1 MKNNQSILKKIENLL
16 KPESTILVDLHK
28 KIDDN
33 TSTVAKKEKSIS
45 DKKQKIANIET
56 EINGLN
62 EENAVLLEAFNALKD
77 KDLKLITNV
86 LKLNLDVNK
95 DLNKLINQLPLQIE
109 IRNNDISDL
118 EQAISEDEKKLDIA
132 HSNITDL
139 ESKLNTALENQKNL
153 NALIKDASGGSC
165 TETRNQVIELLK
177 NLEFNNDEA
186 YAAAKL
192 IMFPEDELMP
202 FFKNFKF
209 EITQQLDDNETY
221 VDLDNI
227 VDALKE
233 VDLDDDKT
241 LETKKEVSVEPTD
254 DFLSSFDTNVF
265 DFESIHDPASTE
277 TLENN
282 TEPSSSENKK
292 ENENTSNADSQKPD
306 ELSSEIKLEDES
318 LKEESKDNET
328 KDNEEPASDDYQK
341 ILEDETPISFE
352 ELKNLFEENTE
363 DKNASTNEVN
373 AKNAEDS
380 ANNDIISLDE
390 LQDKM
395 NDIFKD
401 LNEEESSSIKEDSTE
416 SSSLENTKVEDIRET
431 TSEDSKD
438 IENIVNTEETEE
450 RPIDFD
456 EQVLIDLG
464 KSAEDIAL
472 IKPFDTSKLD
482 SNKIKSELAKK
493 DIKPQTIPLVVYKN
507 GLQNYLANIDTLKEF
522 GYKPNEMEI
531 EKNGVVLSLISN
543 EDLNKNLKTLKD
555 YKIDLKSTNG
565 HLAFNVL
572 GVEPK
577 ELIRRIDLIIENNQ
591 SDLITYDIAALALD
605 VETILK
611 RIAFCKEYNIPYTEE
626 KNNILTFNSYVFN
639 QDVLEELVEK
649 EVNFDKDSEVLTD
662 NLKEV
667 VSSNV
672 IDILDN
678 KLDDIFNIKLQDAKK
693 FDEYTRLE
701 QKLES
706 ICVCKGNAY
715 IIDGLYFSHQNTK
728 RNLITLINNEN
739 DISDKDI
746 LIASLLY
753 NSTKTIDDVKSII
766 ESIRG

>member
-118 EQAISEDEKKLDIA
+118 QQAISEDEKKLDIA

-165 TETRNQVIELLK
+165 TETRNEVIELLK

-192 IMFPEDELMP
+192 ILFPEDELMP
-202 FFKNFKF
+202 FFKNFEF

-241 LETKKEVSVEPTD
+241 LESKKEVSIEPTD
-254 DFLSSFDTNVF
+254 DFLSSFDNNIF
-265 DFESIHDPASTE
+265 DFDFLNNPASTK
-277 TLENN
+277 TLENSA
-282 TEPSSSENKK
+282 EPSSLENEK
-292 ENENTSNADSQKPD
+292 ENENTSNADNEKTG
-306 ELSSEIKLEDES
+306 ELSSEVKLEDES
-318 LKEESKDNET
+318 LKEESKDNE
-328 KDNEEPASDDYQK
+328 ESASDDYQK
-341 ILEDETPISFE
+341 LLEDETPISFE

-363 DKNASTNEVN
+363 DKNTSTKEVN

-401 LNEEESSSIKEDSTE
+401 LNEEESSSNKEDSTE
-416 SSSLENTKVEDIRET
+416 SNSLENTEVEDIHEAT
-431 TSEDSKD
+431 GKELKD
-438 IENIVNTEETEE
+438 TEEE
-450 RPIDFD
+450 PVNFD
-456 EQVLIDLG
+456 EQVLIDLE

-482 SNKIKSELAKK
+482 SKEIKSELIKK
-493 DIKPQTIPLVVYKN
+493 DIKPKTIPLVVYKN

-555 YKIDLKSTNG
+555 YKIDLKSTHG

-649 EVNFDKDSEVLTD
+649 EVNFDKYDEVLTD

-667 VSSNV
+667 VASNV

-728 RNLITLINNEN
+728 RNLITLINNKN
-739 DISDKDI
+739 DISDQDI

-753 NSTKTIDDVKSII
+753 NSTKTIDDVKNII

>member
-33 TSTVAKKEKSIS
+33 TSTIAKKEKSIS

-118 EQAISEDEKKLDIA
+118 QQAISEDEKKLDIA

-165 TETRNQVIELLK
+165 TETRNEVIELLK

-192 IMFPEDELMP
+192 ILFPEDELMP
-202 FFKNFKF
+202 FFKNFEF

-241 LETKKEVSVEPTD
+241 LESKKEVSIEPTD
-254 DFLSSFDTNVF
+254 DFLSSFDNNIF
-265 DFESIHDPASTE
+265 DFDFLNNPASTK
-277 TLENN
+277 TLEDNK
-282 TEPSSSENKK
+282 EPSSLENKK
-292 ENENTSNADSQKPD
+292 ENENASNADNEKTG
-306 ELSSEIKLEDES
+306 ELSSEVKLEDES

-328 KDNEEPASDDYQK
+328 KDNEESANDDYQK
-341 ILEDETPISFE
+341 LLEDETPISFE

-363 DKNASTNEVN
+363 DKNTSTKEVN

-401 LNEEESSSIKEDSTE
+401 LNEEESSSNKEDSTE
-416 SSSLENTKVEDIRET
+416 SNSLENTEVEDIHEAT
-431 TSEDSKD
+431 GKELKD
-438 IENIVNTEETEE
+438 TEEE
-450 RPIDFD
+450 PVNFD
-456 EQVLIDLG
+456 EQVLIDLE

-482 SNKIKSELAKK
+482 SKEIKSELIKK
-493 DIKPQTIPLVVYKN
+493 DIKPKTIPLVVYKN

-555 YKIDLKSTNG
+555 YKIDLKSTHG

-649 EVNFDKDSEVLTD
+649 EVNFDKYDEVLTD

-667 VSSNV
+667 VASNV

-728 RNLITLINNEN
+728 RNLITLINNKN
-739 DISDKDI
+739 DISDQDI

-753 NSTKTIDDVKSII
+753 NSTKTIDDVKNII

>member
-33 TSTVAKKEKSIS
+33 TSTIAKKEKSIS
-45 DKKQKIANIET
+45 DKKQKIDNIET

-118 EQAISEDEKKLDIA
+118 QQAISEDEKKLDIA

-153 NALIKDASGGSC
+153 NVLIKDASGGSC
-165 TETRNQVIELLK
+165 TETRNEVIELLK

-233 VDLDDDKT
+233 VNLDDDKT
-241 LETKKEVSVEPTD
+241 LENKKEVSIEPTD
-254 DFLSSFDTNVF
+254 DFLSSFDTNIF
-265 DFESIHDPASTE
+265 DFDSLNNPASTK
-277 TLENN
+277 TLENSA
-282 TEPSSSENKK
+282 ESSSLENKK
-292 ENENTSNADSQKPD
+292 ENENISNADNQKPS
-306 ELSSEIKLEDES
+306 ELSSEVKLEDES

-328 KDNEEPASDDYQK
+328 KDNDESAGDDYQK
-341 ILEDETPISFE
+341 LLEDETPISFE
-352 ELKNLFEENTE
+352 ELKKLFEENTE
-363 DKNASTNEVN
+363 DKNTYTNEAN
-373 AKNAEDS
+373 AKNVEDS

-401 LNEEESSSIKEDSTE
+401 LNEEESSSNKEDSTE
-416 SSSLENTKVEDIRET
+416 SNSLENTEAEDIHEAT
-431 TSEDSKD
+431 GKELK
-438 IENIVNTEETEE
+438 NTEEE
-450 RPIDFD
+450 PVNFD
-456 EQVLIDLG
+456 EQVLIDLE

-482 SNKIKSELAKK
+482 SKEIKSELIKK
-493 DIKPQTIPLVVYKN
+493 DIKPKTIPLVVYKN

-572 GVEPK
+572 CVEPK

-649 EVNFDKDSEVLTD
+649 EVNFDKDDEVLTD
-662 NLKEV
+662 NLKKV
-667 VSSNV
+667 VASNV

-728 RNLITLINNEN
+728 RNLITLINNKN
-739 DISDKDI
+739 DISDQDI

-753 NSTKTIDDVKSII
+753 NSTKTIDDVKNII

>member
-33 TSTVAKKEKSIS
+33 TSTIAKKEKSIS
-45 DKKQKIANIET
+45 DKKQKIDNIET

-118 EQAISEDEKKLDIA
+118 QQAISEDEKKLDIA

-153 NALIKDASGGSC
+153 NVLIKDASGGSC
-165 TETRNQVIELLK
+165 TETRNEVIELLK

-233 VDLDDDKT
+233 VNLDDDKT
-241 LETKKEVSVEPTD
+241 LENKKEVSIEPTD
-254 DFLSSFDTNVF
+254 DFLSSFDTNIF
-265 DFESIHDPASTE
+265 DFDSLNNPASTK
-277 TLENN
+277 TLENSA
-282 TEPSSSENKK
+282 ESSSLENKK
-292 ENENTSNADSQKPD
+292 ENENISNADNQKPS
-306 ELSSEIKLEDES
+306 ELSSEVKLEDES

-328 KDNEEPASDDYQK
+328 KDNDESAGDDYQK
-341 ILEDETPISFE
+341 LLEDETPISFE
-352 ELKNLFEENTE
+352 ELKKLFEENTE
-363 DKNASTNEVN
+363 DKNTYTNEAN
-373 AKNAEDS
+373 AKNVEDS

-401 LNEEESSSIKEDSTE
+401 LNEEESSSNKEDSTE
-416 SSSLENTKVEDIRET
+416 SNSLENTEAEDIHEAT
-431 TSEDSKD
+431 GKEFK
-438 IENIVNTEETEE
+438 NTEEE
-450 RPIDFD
+450 PVNFD
-456 EQVLIDLG
+456 EQVLIDLE

-482 SNKIKSELAKK
+482 SKEIKSELIKK
-493 DIKPQTIPLVVYKN
+493 DIKPKTIPLVVYKN

-572 GVEPK
+572 CVEPK

-649 EVNFDKDSEVLTD
+649 EVNFDKDDEVLTD
-662 NLKEV
+662 NLKKV
-667 VSSNV
+667 VASNV

-728 RNLITLINNEN
+728 RNLITLINNKN
-739 DISDKDI
+739 DISDQDI

-753 NSTKTIDDVKSII
+753 NSTKTIDDVKNII

>member
-33 TSTVAKKEKSIS
+33 TSTIAKKEKSIS

-118 EQAISEDEKKLDIA
+118 QQAISEDEKKLDIA

-165 TETRNQVIELLK
+165 TETRNEVIELLK

-192 IMFPEDELMP
+192 ILFPEDELMP
-202 FFKNFKF
+202 FFKNFEF

-241 LETKKEVSVEPTD
+241 LESKKEVSIEPTD
-254 DFLSSFDTNVF
+254 DFLSSFDNNIF
-265 DFESIHDPASTE
+265 DFDFLNNPASTK
-277 TLENN
+277 TLENSA
-282 TEPSSSENKK
+282 EPSSLENEK
-292 ENENTSNADSQKPD
+292 ENENTSNADNEKTG
-306 ELSSEIKLEDES
+306 ELSSEVKLEDES
-318 LKEESKDNET
+318 LKEESKDNE
-328 KDNEEPASDDYQK
+328 ESASDDYQK
-341 ILEDETPISFE
+341 LLEDETPISFE

-363 DKNASTNEVN
+363 DKNTSTKEVN

-401 LNEEESSSIKEDSTE
+401 LNEEESSSNIEDSTE
-416 SSSLENTKVEDIRET
+416 SNSLENTEVEDIHEAT
-431 TSEDSKD
+431 GKELKD
-438 IENIVNTEETEE
+438 TEEE
-450 RPIDFD
+450 PVNFD
-456 EQVLIDLG
+456 EQVLIDLE

-482 SNKIKSELAKK
+482 SKEIKSELIKK
-493 DIKPQTIPLVVYKN
+493 DIKPKTIPLVVYKN

-555 YKIDLKSTNG
+555 YKIDLKSTHG

-649 EVNFDKDSEVLTD
+649 EVNFDKYDEVLTD

-667 VSSNV
+667 VASNV

-728 RNLITLINNEN
+728 RNLITLINNKN
-739 DISDKDI
+739 DISDQDI

-753 NSTKTIDDVKSII
+753 NSTKTIDDVKNII

>member
-33 TSTVAKKEKSIS
+33 TSTIAKKEKSIS

-118 EQAISEDEKKLDIA
+118 QQAISEDEKKLDIA

-165 TETRNQVIELLK
+165 TETRNEVIELLK

-192 IMFPEDELMP
+192 ILFPEDELMP

-233 VDLDDDKT
+233 VNLDDDKT
-241 LETKKEVSVEPTD
+241 LENKKEVSIEPTD
-254 DFLSSFDTNVF
+254 DFLSSFDTNIF
-265 DFESIHDPASTE
+265 DLDSLNNPASTK
-277 TLENN
+277 TLENSA
-282 TEPSSSENKK
+282 EPSSLENEK
-292 ENENTSNADSQKPD
+292 ENENTSNADNEKTG
-306 ELSSEIKLEDES
+306 ELSSEVKLEDES
-318 LKEESKDNET
+318 LKEESKDNE
-328 KDNEEPASDDYQK
+328 ESASDDYQK
-341 ILEDETPISFE
+341 LLEDETPISFE

-363 DKNASTNEVN
+363 DKNTYTNEAN

-416 SSSLENTKVEDIRET
+416 SNSLENTEVEDIHEAT
-431 TSEDSKD
+431 GKELKD
-438 IENIVNTEETEE
+438 TEEE
-450 RPIDFD
+450 PVNFD
-456 EQVLIDLG
+456 EQVLIDLE

-482 SNKIKSELAKK
+482 SKEIKSELIKK
-493 DIKPQTIPLVVYKN
+493 DIKPKTIPLVVYKN

-572 GVEPK
+572 CVEPK

-649 EVNFDKDSEVLTD
+649 EVNFDKDDEVLTD
-662 NLKEV
+662 NLKELV
-667 VSSNV
+667 ASNV

-728 RNLITLINNEN
+728 RNLITLINNKN
-739 DISDKDI
+739 DISDQDI

-753 NSTKTIDDVKSII
+753 NSTKTIDDVKNII

>member
-33 TSTVAKKEKSIS
+33 TSTIVKKEKSIS

-118 EQAISEDEKKLDIA
+118 QQAISEDEKKLDIA

-153 NALIKDASGGSC
+153 NILIKDASGGSC
-165 TETRNQVIELLK
+165 TETRNEVIELLK
-177 NLEFNNDEA
+177 NLEFNDDEA

-241 LETKKEVSVEPTD
+241 LENKKEVSIEPTD
-254 DFLSSFDTNVF
+254 DFLSSFDTNIF
-265 DFESIHDPASTE
+265 DFDSLNNPASTK
-277 TLENN
+277 TLEDNK
-282 TEPSSSENKK
+282 ESSSSENKK
-292 ENENTSNADSQKPD
+292 ENEDTSNADNEKTS
-306 ELSSEIKLEDES
+306 ELSSEVKLEDES
-318 LKEESKDNET
+318 LKEESKDNE
-328 KDNEEPASDDYQK
+328 ESASDDYQK
-341 ILEDETPISFE
+341 LLEDETPISFE

-363 DKNASTNEVN
+363 DKNTSTKEVN

-401 LNEEESSSIKEDSTE
+401 LNEEESSSNKEDSTE
-416 SSSLENTKVEDIRET
+416 SNSLENTEVEDIHEAT
-431 TSEDSKD
+431 GKELKD
-438 IENIVNTEETEE
+438 TEEE
-450 RPIDFD
+450 PVNFD
-456 EQVLIDLG
+456 EQVLIDLE
-464 KSAEDIAL
+464 KSLEDIAL

-482 SNKIKSELAKK
+482 SKEIKSELIKK
-493 DIKPQTIPLVVYKN
+493 DIKPKTIPLVVYKN

-555 YKIDLKSTNG
+555 YKIDLKITNG

-591 SDLITYDIAALALD
+591 SNLITYDIAALALD

-649 EVNFDKDSEVLTD
+649 EVNFDKDNEVLTD

-667 VSSNV
+667 VASNV

-728 RNLITLINNEN
+728 RNLITLINNKN
-739 DISDKDI
+739 DISDQDI

-753 NSTKTIDDVKSII
+753 NSTKTIDDVKNII

>member
-118 EQAISEDEKKLDIA
+118 QQAISEDEKKLDIA

-165 TETRNQVIELLK
+165 TETRNEVIELLK

-241 LETKKEVSVEPTD
+241 LETKKEVSIEPTD
-254 DFLSSFDTNVF
+254 DFLSSFDTNIF
-265 DFESIHDPASTE
+265 DFDSLNNPASTK
-277 TLENN
+277 TLENSA
-282 TEPSSSENKK
+282 EPSSLENEK
-292 ENENTSNADSQKPD
+292 ENENTSNADNEKTG
-306 ELSSEIKLEDES
+306 ELSSEVKLEDES
-318 LKEESKDNET
+318 LKEESKDNE
-328 KDNEEPASDDYQK
+328 ESASDDYQK
-341 ILEDETPISFE
+341 LLEDETPISFE
-352 ELKNLFEENTE
+352 ELKNIFEENTE
-363 DKNASTNEVN
+363 DKNTSTKEVN

-416 SSSLENTKVEDIRET
+416 SNSLENTEVEDIHEAT
-431 TSEDSKD
+431 GKELKD
-438 IENIVNTEETEE
+438 TEEE
-450 RPIDFD
+450 PVNFD
-456 EQVLIDLG
+456 EQVLIDLE

-482 SNKIKSELAKK
+482 SKEIKSELIKK
-493 DIKPQTIPLVVYKN
+493 DIKPKTIPLVVYKN

-555 YKIDLKSTNG
+555 YKIDLKSTHG

-649 EVNFDKDSEVLTD
+649 EVNFDKDNEVLTD

-667 VSSNV
+667 VASNV

-728 RNLITLINNEN
+728 RNLITLINNKN
-739 DISDKDI
+739 DISDQDI

-753 NSTKTIDDVKSII
+753 NSTKTIDDVKNII

>member
-16 KPESTILVDLHK
+16 KPESTILADLHK

-95 DLNKLINQLPLQIE
+95 DLNKLVNQLPLQIE

-118 EQAISEDEKKLDIA
+118 QQAISEDEKKLDIA

-165 TETRNQVIELLK
+165 TETRNEVIELLK

-233 VDLDDDKT
+233 VNLDDDKT
-241 LETKKEVSVEPTD
+241 LENKKEVSIEPTD
-254 DFLSSFDTNVF
+254 DFLSSFDTNIF
-265 DFESIHDPASTE
+265 DFDSLNNPASTK
-277 TLENN
+277 TLEDN
-282 TEPSSSENKK
+282 TESSSLENKK
-292 ENENTSNADSQKPD
+292 ENKDTSNVDNEKPS
-306 ELSSEIKLEDES
+306 ELSSEVKLEDES

-328 KDNEEPASDDYQK
+328 KDNEESASDDYQK
-341 ILEDETPISFE
+341 LLEDETPISFE

-363 DKNASTNEVN
+363 DKNTSTKEVN

-401 LNEEESSSIKEDSTE
+401 LNEEESSSNKEDSTE
-416 SSSLENTKVEDIRET
+416 SNSLENTEVEDIHEAT
-431 TSEDSKD
+431 GEELKD
-438 IENIVNTEETEE
+438 TEEE
-450 RPIDFD
+450 PVNFD
-456 EQVLIDLG
+456 EQVLINLE

-482 SNKIKSELAKK
+482 SKEIKSELIKK
-493 DIKPQTIPLVVYKN
+493 DIKPKTIPLVVYKN

-649 EVNFDKDSEVLTD
+649 EVNFDKDDEVLTD
-662 NLKEV
+662 NLKKV
-667 VSSNV
+667 VASNV

-739 DISDKDI
+739 DISDQDI

-753 NSTKTIDDVKSII
+753 NSTKTIDDVKNII

>member
-16 KPESTILVDLHK
+16 KPESTILADLHK

-118 EQAISEDEKKLDIA
+118 QQAISEDEKKLDIA

-153 NALIKDASGGSC
+153 NVLIKDASGGSC
-165 TETRNQVIELLK
+165 TETRNEVIELLK

-233 VDLDDDKT
+233 VNLDDDKT
-241 LETKKEVSVEPTD
+241 LETKKEVSIEPTD
-254 DFLSSFDTNVF
+254 DFLSSFDTNIF
-265 DFESIHDPASTE
+265 DFDSLNNPASTK
-277 TLENN
+277 TLENSA
-282 TEPSSSENKK
+282 ESSSLENKK
-292 ENENTSNADSQKPD
+292 ENENISNADNQKPS
-306 ELSSEIKLEDES
+306 ELSSEVKLEDES

-328 KDNEEPASDDYQK
+328 KDNDESAGDDYQK
-341 ILEDETPISFE
+341 LLEDETPISFE
-352 ELKNLFEENTE
+352 ELKKLFEENTE
-363 DKNASTNEVN
+363 DKNTYTNEAN
-373 AKNAEDS
+373 AKNVEDS

-401 LNEEESSSIKEDSTE
+401 LNEEESSSNKEDSTE
-416 SSSLENTKVEDIRET
+416 SNSLENTEAEDIHEAT
-431 TSEDSKD
+431 GKELK
-438 IENIVNTEETEE
+438 NTEEE
-450 RPIDFD
+450 PVNFD
-456 EQVLIDLG
+456 EQVLIDLE

-482 SNKIKSELAKK
+482 SKEIKSELIKK
-493 DIKPQTIPLVVYKN
+493 DIKPKTIPLVVYKN

-572 GVEPK
+572 CVEPK

-649 EVNFDKDSEVLTD
+649 EVNFDKDDEVLTD
-662 NLKEV
+662 NLKKV
-667 VSSNV
+667 VASNV

-728 RNLITLINNEN
+728 RNLITLINNKN
-739 DISDKDI
+739 DISDQDI

-753 NSTKTIDDVKSII
+753 NSTKTIDDVKNII

>member
-1 MKNNQSILKKIENLL
+1 
-16 KPESTILVDLHK
+16 
-28 KIDDN
+28 
-33 TSTVAKKEKSIS
+33 
-45 DKKQKIANIET
+45 
-56 EINGLN
+56 
-62 EENAVLLEAFNALKD
+62 
-77 KDLKLITNV
+77 
-86 LKLNLDVNK
+86 
-95 DLNKLINQLPLQIE
+95 
-109 IRNNDISDL
+109 
-118 EQAISEDEKKLDIA
+118 
-132 HSNITDL
+132 
-139 ESKLNTALENQKNL
+139 
-153 NALIKDASGGSC
+153 
-165 TETRNQVIELLK
+165 
-177 NLEFNNDEA
+177 
-186 YAAAKL
+186 
-192 IMFPEDELMP
+192 
-202 FFKNFKF
+202 
-209 EITQQLDDNETY
+209 
-221 VDLDNI
+221 
-227 VDALKE
+227 
-233 VDLDDDKT
+233 
-241 LETKKEVSVEPTD
+241 
-254 DFLSSFDTNVF
+254 
-265 DFESIHDPASTE
+265 
-277 TLENN
+277 
-282 TEPSSSENKK
+282 
-292 ENENTSNADSQKPD
+292 
-306 ELSSEIKLEDES
+306 
-318 LKEESKDNET
+318 
-328 KDNEEPASDDYQK
+328 
-341 ILEDETPISFE
+341 
-352 ELKNLFEENTE
+352 
-363 DKNASTNEVN
+363 
-373 AKNAEDS
+373 
-380 ANNDIISLDE
+380 
-390 LQDKM
+390 M

-416 SSSLENTKVEDIRET
+416 SNSLENTEVEDIHEAT
-431 TSEDSKD
+431 GKELKD
-438 IENIVNTEETEE
+438 TEEE
-450 RPIDFD
+450 PVNFD
-456 EQVLIDLG
+456 EQVLIDLE

-482 SNKIKSELAKK
+482 SKEIKSELIKK
-493 DIKPQTIPLVVYKN
+493 DIKPKTIPLVVYKN

-555 YKIDLKSTNG
+555 YKIDLKSTHG

-649 EVNFDKDSEVLTD
+649 EVNFDKDNEVLTD

-667 VSSNV
+667 VASNV

-728 RNLITLINNEN
+728 RNLITLINNKN
-739 DISDKDI
+739 DISDQDI

-753 NSTKTIDDVKSII
+753 NSTKTIDDVKNII

>member
-16 KPESTILVDLHK
+16 KPESTILADLHK

-118 EQAISEDEKKLDIA
+118 QQAISEDEKKLDIA

-153 NALIKDASGGSC
+153 NVLIKDASGGSC
-165 TETRNQVIELLK
+165 TETRNEVIELLK

-233 VDLDDDKT
+233 VNLDDDKT
-241 LETKKEVSVEPTD
+241 LENKKEVSIEPTD
-254 DFLSSFDTNVF
+254 DFLSSFDTNIF
-265 DFESIHDPASTE
+265 DFDSLNNPASTK
-277 TLENN
+277 TLENSA
-282 TEPSSSENKK
+282 ESSSLENKK
-292 ENENTSNADSQKPD
+292 ENENISNADNQKPS
-306 ELSSEIKLEDES
+306 ELSSEVKLEDES

-328 KDNEEPASDDYQK
+328 KDNDESAGDDYQK
-341 ILEDETPISFE
+341 LLEDETPISFE
-352 ELKNLFEENTE
+352 ELKKLFEENTE
-363 DKNASTNEVN
+363 DKNTYTNEAN
-373 AKNAEDS
+373 AKNVEDS

-401 LNEEESSSIKEDSTE
+401 LNEEESSSNKEDSTE
-416 SSSLENTKVEDIRET
+416 SNSLENTEAEDIHEAT
-431 TSEDSKD
+431 GKELK
-438 IENIVNTEETEE
+438 NTEEE
-450 RPIDFD
+450 PVNFD
-456 EQVLIDLG
+456 EQVLIDLE

-482 SNKIKSELAKK
+482 SKEIKSELIKK
-493 DIKPQTIPLVVYKN
+493 DIKPKTIPLVVYKN

-543 EDLNKNLKTLKD
+543 KDLNKNLKTLKD

-572 GVEPK
+572 CVEPK

-649 EVNFDKDSEVLTD
+649 EVNFDKDDEVLTD
-662 NLKEV
+662 NLKKV
-667 VSSNV
+667 VASNV

-728 RNLITLINNEN
+728 RNLITLINNKN
-739 DISDKDI
+739 DISDQDI

-753 NSTKTIDDVKSII
+753 NSTKTIDDVKNII

>member
-16 KPESTILVDLHK
+16 KPESTILADLHK

-118 EQAISEDEKKLDIA
+118 QQAISEDEKKLDIA

-153 NALIKDASGGSC
+153 NVLIKDASGGSC
-165 TETRNQVIELLK
+165 TETRNEVIELLK

-233 VDLDDDKT
+233 VNLDDDKT
-241 LETKKEVSVEPTD
+241 LENKKEVSIEPTD
-254 DFLSSFDTNVF
+254 DFLSSFDTNIF
-265 DFESIHDPASTE
+265 DLDSLNNPASTK
-277 TLENN
+277 TLENSA
-282 TEPSSSENKK
+282 ESSSLENKK
-292 ENENTSNADSQKPD
+292 ENENISNADNQKPS
-306 ELSSEIKLEDES
+306 ELSSEVKLEDES

-328 KDNEEPASDDYQK
+328 KDNDESAGDDYQK
-341 ILEDETPISFE
+341 LLEDETPISFE
-352 ELKNLFEENTE
+352 ELKKLFEENTE
-363 DKNASTNEVN
+363 DKNTYTNEAN
-373 AKNAEDS
+373 AKNVEDS

-401 LNEEESSSIKEDSTE
+401 LNEEESSSNKEDSTE
-416 SSSLENTKVEDIRET
+416 SNSLENTEAEDIHEAT
-431 TSEDSKD
+431 GKELK
-438 IENIVNTEETEE
+438 NTEEE
-450 RPIDFD
+450 PVNFD
-456 EQVLIDLG
+456 EQVLIDLE

-482 SNKIKSELAKK
+482 NKEIKSELIKK
-493 DIKPQTIPLVVYKN
+493 DIKPKTIPLVVYKN

-572 GVEPK
+572 CVEPK

-649 EVNFDKDSEVLTD
+649 EVNFDKDDEVLTD
-662 NLKEV
+662 NLKKV
-667 VSSNV
+667 VASNV

-728 RNLITLINNEN
+728 RNLITLINNKN
-739 DISDKDI
+739 DISDQDI

-753 NSTKTIDDVKSII
+753 NSTKTIDDVKNII

>member
-16 KPESTILVDLHK
+16 KPESAILVDLHK

-45 DKKQKIANIET
+45 DKKQKITNIET

-62 EENAVLLEAFNALKD
+62 EENAVLLEAFNALKG

-118 EQAISEDEKKLDIA
+118 QQAISEDEKKLDIA

-153 NALIKDASGGSC
+153 NVLIKDASGGSC
-165 TETRNQVIELLK
+165 TETRNEVIELLK

-233 VDLDDDKT
+233 VNLDDDKT
-241 LETKKEVSVEPTD
+241 LETKKEVSIEPTD
-254 DFLSSFDTNVF
+254 DFLSSFDTNIF
-265 DFESIHDPASTE
+265 DFDSLNNPASTK
-277 TLENN
+277 TLEDN
-282 TEPSSSENKK
+282 TESSSLENKK
-292 ENENTSNADSQKPD
+292 ENENISNADNQKPS
-306 ELSSEIKLEDES
+306 ELSSEVKLEDES

-328 KDNEEPASDDYQK
+328 KNNEESASDDYQK
-341 ILEDETPISFE
+341 LLEDETPISFE

-363 DKNASTNEVN
+363 DKNTSTNEAN

-401 LNEEESSSIKEDSTE
+401 LNEEGSSSNKEDSTE
-416 SSSLENTKVEDIRET
+416 SNSLENTEVEDIHEAT
-431 TSEDSKD
+431 GKELK
-438 IENIVNTEETEE
+438 NTEEE
-450 RPIDFD
+450 PVNFD
-456 EQVLIDLG
+456 EQVLIDLE

-482 SNKIKSELAKK
+482 SKEIKSELIKK
-493 DIKPQTIPLVVYKN
+493 DIKPKTIPLVVYKN

-626 KNNILTFNSYVFN
+626 KNNTLTFNSYVFN

-649 EVNFDKDSEVLTD
+649 EVNFDKDEEVLTD

-667 VSSNV
+667 VASNV

-739 DISDKDI
+739 DISDQDI

-753 NSTKTIDDVKSII
+753 NSTKTIDDVKNII

>member
-33 TSTVAKKEKSIS
+33 TSTIAKKEKSIS

-118 EQAISEDEKKLDIA
+118 QQAISEDEKKLDIA

-153 NALIKDASGGSC
+153 NILIKDASGGSC
-165 TETRNQVIELLK
+165 TETRNEVIELLK
-177 NLEFNNDEA
+177 NLEFSNDEA

-192 IMFPEDELMP
+192 ILFPEDELMP

-241 LETKKEVSVEPTD
+241 LETKKEVSIEPTD
-254 DFLSSFDTNVF
+254 DFLSSFDTNIF
-265 DFESIHDPASTE
+265 DLDSLNNPASTK
-277 TLENN
+277 TLENSA
-282 TEPSSSENKK
+282 EPSSSENEK
-292 ENENTSNADSQKPD
+292 ENENTSNADNEKTG
-306 ELSSEIKLEDES
+306 ELSSEVKLEDES
-318 LKEESKDNET
+318 LKEESKDNE
-328 KDNEEPASDDYQK
+328 ESASDDYQK
-341 ILEDETPISFE
+341 LLEDETPISFE

-363 DKNASTNEVN
+363 DKNTSTNEVN

-416 SSSLENTKVEDIRET
+416 SNSLENIEVEDIHEAT
-431 TSEDSKD
+431 DKELKD
-438 IENIVNTEETEE
+438 TEEE
-450 RPIDFD
+450 PVNFD
-456 EQVLIDLG
+456 EQVLIDLE

-472 IKPFDTSKLD
+472 IKPFDTSNLD
-482 SNKIKSELAKK
+482 SKEIKSELIKK
-493 DIKPQTIPLVVYKN
+493 DIKSKTIPLVVYKN

-649 EVNFDKDSEVLTD
+649 EVNFDKNDEVLTD

-667 VSSNV
+667 VASNV

-728 RNLITLINNEN
+728 RNLITLINNKN
-739 DISDKDI
+739 DISDQDI

-753 NSTKTIDDVKSII
+753 NSTKTIDDVKNII

>member
-118 EQAISEDEKKLDIA
+118 QQAISEDEKKLDIA

-153 NALIKDASGGSC
+153 NVLIKDASGGSC
-165 TETRNQVIELLK
+165 TETRNEVIELLK

-233 VDLDDDKT
+233 VNLDDDKT
-241 LETKKEVSVEPTD
+241 LENKKEVSIEPTD
-254 DFLSSFDTNVF
+254 DFLSSFDTNIF
-265 DFESIHDPASTE
+265 DLDSLNNPASTK
-277 TLENN
+277 TLEDNK
-282 TEPSSSENKK
+282 EPSSLENKK
-292 ENENTSNADSQKPD
+292 ESENTSNADNQKPS
-306 ELSSEIKLEDES
+306 ELSSEVKLEDES
-318 LKEESKDNET
+318 LKEESKYNET
-328 KDNEEPASDDYQK
+328 KDNEESASDDYQK
-341 ILEDETPISFE
+341 LLEDETPISFE

-363 DKNASTNEVN
+363 DKNTSTKEVN

-401 LNEEESSSIKEDSTE
+401 LNEEESSNNKEDSTE
-416 SSSLENTKVEDIRET
+416 SNSLENTEVEDIHEAT
-431 TSEDSKD
+431 GKELKD
-438 IENIVNTEETEE
+438 TEEE
-450 RPIDFD
+450 PVNFD
-456 EQVLIDLG
+456 EQVLIDLE
-464 KSAEDIAL
+464 KSPEDIAL

-482 SNKIKSELAKK
+482 SKEIKSELIKK
-493 DIKPQTIPLVVYKN
+493 DIKPKTIPLVVYKN

-555 YKIDLKSTNG
+555 YKIDLKSTHG

-649 EVNFDKDSEVLTD
+649 EVNFDKDNEVLTD

-667 VSSNV
+667 VASNV

-728 RNLITLINNEN
+728 RNLITLINNKN
-739 DISDKDI
+739 DISDQDI

-753 NSTKTIDDVKSII
+753 NSTKTIDDVKNII

>member
-33 TSTVAKKEKSIS
+33 TSTIAKKEKSIS

-118 EQAISEDEKKLDIA
+118 QQAISEDEKKLDIA

-165 TETRNQVIELLK
+165 TETRNEVIELLK

-241 LETKKEVSVEPTD
+241 LETKKEVSIEPTD
-254 DFLSSFDTNVF
+254 DFLSSFDTNIF
-265 DFESIHDPASTE
+265 DFDSLNNPASTK
-277 TLENN
+277 TLENSA
-282 TEPSSSENKK
+282 EPSSLENEK
-292 ENENTSNADSQKPD
+292 ENEDTSNADNEKTS
-306 ELSSEIKLEDES
+306 ELSSEVKLEDES

-328 KDNEEPASDDYQK
+328 KNNEESASDDYQK
-341 ILEDETPISFE
+341 LLEDETPISFE
-352 ELKNLFEENTE
+352 ELKNIFEENTE
-363 DKNASTNEVN
+363 DKNTSTKEVN

-416 SSSLENTKVEDIRET
+416 SNSLENTEVEDIHEAT
-431 TSEDSKD
+431 GKELKD
-438 IENIVNTEETEE
+438 TEEE
-450 RPIDFD
+450 PVNFD
-456 EQVLIDLG
+456 EQVLIDLE

-482 SNKIKSELAKK
+482 SKEIKSELIKK
-493 DIKPQTIPLVVYKN
+493 DIKPKTIPLVVYKN

-555 YKIDLKSTNG
+555 YKIDLKSTHG

-649 EVNFDKDSEVLTD
+649 EVNFDKDNEVLTD

-667 VSSNV
+667 VASNV

-728 RNLITLINNEN
+728 RNLITLINNKN
-739 DISDKDI
+739 DISDQDI

-753 NSTKTIDDVKSII
+753 NSTKTIDDVKNII

>member
-33 TSTVAKKEKSIS
+33 TSTIAKKEKSIS

-118 EQAISEDEKKLDIA
+118 QQAISEDEKKLDIA

-165 TETRNQVIELLK
+165 TETRNEVIELLK

-192 IMFPEDELMP
+192 ILFPEDELMP
-202 FFKNFKF
+202 FFKNFEF

-241 LETKKEVSVEPTD
+241 LESKKEVSIEPTD
-254 DFLSSFDTNVF
+254 DFLSSFDNNIF
-265 DFESIHDPASTE
+265 DFDFLNNPASTK
-277 TLENN
+277 TLENSA
-282 TEPSSSENKK
+282 EPSSLENEK
-292 ENENTSNADSQKPD
+292 ENENTSNADNEKTG
-306 ELSSEIKLEDES
+306 ELSSEVKLEDES
-318 LKEESKDNET
+318 LKEESKDNE
-328 KDNEEPASDDYQK
+328 ESASDDYQK
-341 ILEDETPISFE
+341 LLEDETPISFE

-363 DKNASTNEVN
+363 DKNTSTKEVN

-401 LNEEESSSIKEDSTE
+401 LNEEESSSNKEDSTE
-416 SSSLENTKVEDIRET
+416 SNSLENTEVEDIHEAT
-431 TSEDSKD
+431 GKELKD
-438 IENIVNTEETEE
+438 TEEE
-450 RPIDFD
+450 PVNFD
-456 EQVLIDLG
+456 EQVLIDLE

-482 SNKIKSELAKK
+482 SKEIKSELIKK
-493 DIKPQTIPLVVYKN
+493 DIKPKTIPLVVYKN

-555 YKIDLKSTNG
+555 YKIDLKSTHG

-649 EVNFDKDSEVLTD
+649 EVNFDKDDEVLTD

-667 VSSNV
+667 VASNV

-728 RNLITLINNEN
+728 RNLITLINNKN
-739 DISDKDI
+739 DISDQDI

-753 NSTKTIDDVKSII
+753 NSTKTIDDVKNII

>member
-33 TSTVAKKEKSIS
+33 TSTIAKKEKSIS

-118 EQAISEDEKKLDIA
+118 QQAISEDEKKLDIA

-165 TETRNQVIELLK
+165 TETRNEVIELLK

-192 IMFPEDELMP
+192 ILFPEDELMP
-202 FFKNFKF
+202 FFKNFEF

-241 LETKKEVSVEPTD
+241 LESKKEVSIEPTD
-254 DFLSSFDTNVF
+254 DFLSSFDNNIF
-265 DFESIHDPASTE
+265 DFDFLNNPASTK
-277 TLENN
+277 TLENSA
-282 TEPSSSENKK
+282 EPSSLENEK
-292 ENENTSNADSQKPD
+292 ENENTSNADNEKTG
-306 ELSSEIKLEDES
+306 ELSSEVKLEDES
-318 LKEESKDNET
+318 LKEESKDNE
-328 KDNEEPASDDYQK
+328 ESASDDYQK
-341 ILEDETPISFE
+341 LLEDETPISFE

-363 DKNASTNEVN
+363 DKNTSTKEVN

-401 LNEEESSSIKEDSTE
+401 LNEEESSSNIEDSTE
-416 SSSLENTKVEDIRET
+416 SNSLENTEVEDIHEAT
-431 TSEDSKD
+431 GKELKD
-438 IENIVNTEETEE
+438 TEEE
-450 RPIDFD
+450 PVNFD
-456 EQVLIDLG
+456 EQVLIDLE

-482 SNKIKSELAKK
+482 SKEIKSELIKK
-493 DIKPQTIPLVVYKN
+493 DIKPKTIPLVVYKN

-649 EVNFDKDSEVLTD
+649 EVNFDKYDEVLTD

-667 VSSNV
+667 VASNV

-728 RNLITLINNEN
+728 RNLITLINNKN
-739 DISDKDI
+739 DISDQDI

-753 NSTKTIDDVKSII
+753 NSTKTIDDVKNII

>member
-33 TSTVAKKEKSIS
+33 TSTIAKKEKSIS

-118 EQAISEDEKKLDIA
+118 QQAISEDEKKLDIA

-165 TETRNQVIELLK
+165 TETRNEVIELLK

-241 LETKKEVSVEPTD
+241 LETKKEVSIEPTD
-254 DFLSSFDTNVF
+254 DFLSSFDNNIF
-265 DFESIHDPASTE
+265 DFDFLNNPASTK
-277 TLENN
+277 TLENSA
-282 TEPSSSENKK
+282 EPSSLENEK
-292 ENENTSNADSQKPD
+292 ENENTSNADNEKTG
-306 ELSSEIKLEDES
+306 ELSSEVKLEDES
-318 LKEESKDNET
+318 LKEKSKDNE
-328 KDNEEPASDDYQK
+328 ESASDDYQK
-341 ILEDETPISFE
+341 LLEDETPISFE

-363 DKNASTNEVN
+363 DKNTSTKEVN

-416 SSSLENTKVEDIRET
+416 SNSLENTEVEDIHEAT
-431 TSEDSKD
+431 GKELKD
-438 IENIVNTEETEE
+438 TEEE
-450 RPIDFD
+450 PVNFD
-456 EQVLIDLG
+456 EQVLIDLE

-482 SNKIKSELAKK
+482 SKEIKSELIKK
-493 DIKPQTIPLVVYKN
+493 DIKPKTIPLVVYKN

-555 YKIDLKSTNG
+555 YKIDLKSTHG

-605 VETILK
+605 VETIIK

-649 EVNFDKDSEVLTD
+649 EVNFDKYDEVLTD

-667 VSSNV
+667 VASNV

-728 RNLITLINNEN
+728 RNLITLINNKN
-739 DISDKDI
+739 DISDQDI

-753 NSTKTIDDVKSII
+753 NSTKTIDDVKNII